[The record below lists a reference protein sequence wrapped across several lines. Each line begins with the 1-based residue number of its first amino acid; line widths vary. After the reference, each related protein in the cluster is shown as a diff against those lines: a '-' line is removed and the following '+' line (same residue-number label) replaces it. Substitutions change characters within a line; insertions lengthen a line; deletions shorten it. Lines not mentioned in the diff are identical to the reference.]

1 VREDSS
7 SASATDALGS
17 VRLTLD
23 DNGTAYSGATYDP
36 WGSPERGSV
45 GTFGFTGE
53 LQQGDNVYLRA
64 RWYNA
69 ANGTFTSK
77 DPFEG
82 YSQQPY
88 SLHPYQYAY
97 SNPVLWTDPSGEYPE
112 PPLQERLSSLG
123 LPCSTSTKDKWTCDA
138 VMRIYKL
145 RHHFLDSARRH
156 YVPEMS
162 MSQDVF
168 AGLLVMLV
176 VNERRIGNDPH
187 LNWEKSAMQ
196 SAENILVLLGCVV
209 SGHALKEAADEWD
222 WSQLKSYALNE
233 EIPQYATVGIGNVGI
248 NTARNIWQGVACPNP
263 LLAGPNREYCTP
275 VDYNPLKFTNFFG
288 GEEGI
293 VDPYRP
299 RPVCTPG
306 ATSCRYFKASD
317 IEAYQSMGVQL
328 LNDSQNIEYLAANLA
343 GGAKR
348 AVKLGVG
355 SGPMGRASP
364 LQLAAWHANGAL
376 SNNDLRG
383 IYGAQV
389 NTLTYWNNLKSAYVD
404 EIPRAIKI
412 LQTK

>member
-1 VREDSS
+1 
-7 SASATDALGS
+7 
-17 VRLTLD
+17 
-23 DNGTAYSGATYDP
+23 
-36 WGSPERGSV
+36 
-45 GTFGFTGE
+45 
-53 LQQGDNVYLRA
+53 
-64 RWYNA
+64 
-69 ANGTFTSK
+69 
-77 DPFEG
+77 
-82 YSQQPY
+82 
-88 SLHPYQYAY
+88 
-97 SNPVLWTDPSGEYPE
+97 
-112 PPLQERLSSLG
+112 
-123 LPCSTSTKDKWTCDA
+123 
-138 VMRIYKL
+138 MRIYTL
-145 RHHFLDSARRH
+145 RHNFLDSARRH
-156 YVPEMS
+156 YVPEMG

-196 SAENILVLLGCVV
+196 SGENILVFLGCVV
-209 SGHALKEAADEWD
+209 SGHALKEAVDERD
-222 WSQLKSYALNE
+222 WSQFWSYAWNE

-275 VDYNPLKFTNFFG
+275 VDYNPLKVTNFFG
-288 GEEGI
+288 NENLI
-293 VDPYRP
+293 ADPYRP

-317 IEAYQSMGVQL
+317 IEAYQSMGKQL
-328 LNDSQNIEYLAANLA
+328 LDDAKNIEYLAANLE

-355 SGPMGRASP
+355 SASMGRASA

-389 NTLTYWNNLKSAYVD
+389 NISTYWNNLKSGYVD